1 MIPSTSDAVLQI
13 ALGTGAALELRRQK
27 RNSLILVFC
36 SGNMSS
42 LEGAEEAFVFAGEHR
57 LPIIFVVQEHATRKS
72 SQSNGRAMRSIDPY
86 GFPCIPV
93 DGSDTIAVYRV
104 AFESMYKARIGEGPT
119 LIVCKYDRN
128 SPDPLVHA
136 ENHLRKK
143 GLWSEEFAV
152 GVADSFSRE
161 LKRARMLRD
170 RT

>member
-1 MIPSTSDAVLQI
+1 MIPATSDAVLQI
-13 ALGTGAALELRRQK
+13 ALGAGAALELRRQK

-36 SGNMSS
+36 SGSMSS

-57 LPIIFVVQEHATRKS
+57 LPIIFVVQEHATRNS
-72 SQSNGRAMRSIDPY
+72 SQSNGRATRSIDPY

-93 DGSDTIAVYRV
+93 DGSDGIAVYRV
-104 AFESMYKARIGEGPT
+104 AFESIYKARIGEGPT

-143 GLWSEEFAV
+143 GLWSEEFAM

-161 LKRARMLRD
+161 LKRARMLRN
-170 RT
+170 RP